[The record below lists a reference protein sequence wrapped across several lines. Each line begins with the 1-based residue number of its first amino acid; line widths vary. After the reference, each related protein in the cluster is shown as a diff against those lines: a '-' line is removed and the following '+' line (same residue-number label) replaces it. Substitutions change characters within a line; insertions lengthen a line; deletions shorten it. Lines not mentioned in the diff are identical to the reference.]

1 MKTRLM
7 NAKPG
12 EFKGVVDCFV
22 YTAKTGPTAFFK
34 GLVPAFV
41 RLAPHTIL
49 MLVFF
54 EQLRLNFGY
63 IPAKK
68 E

>member
-1 MKTRLM
+1 MM

-12 EFKGVVDCFV
+12 EFNGVMGCFF
-22 YTAKTGPTAFFK
+22 YTAKLGPTAFFK
-34 GLVPAFV
+34 GLVPAFI

-63 IPAKK
+63 IPQEKK
-68 E
+68 